1 MSQTTRKMGDH
12 QRAQVRFHDF
22 LFTLHGIAFAIEL
35 KLEIAVYIALS
46 LTTIWILFEL
56 TDDTIQFLLSDFWKK
71 VEKIEAKQAKIN

>member
-22 LFTLHGIAFAIEL
+22 LFTLHRIAFAIEL

-46 LTTIWILFEL
+46 LTTI
-56 TDDTIQFLLSDFWKK
+56 
-71 VEKIEAKQAKIN
+71 